1 MGGIS
6 LIAPSLQN
14 CFAGGCGCYLRPGGA
29 EGMRLKTLTVLLI
42 GGSLCLVPL
51 LWFQHALDHRSRSHW
66 TREAERATSR
76 LCRALQATDLV
87 LARRPPAAT
96 PDSAEHFLKLV
107 APDGLERIAF
117 LPAGTVGAPA
127 VASSLPGRSLAEVRR
142 CRPSPDLATT
152 SLLRGSADAV
162 GVLYLGAPVPDG
174 PAGAVGW
181 IRLDGAPLL
190 GRPEEGLRLVAL
202 APWPA
207 AGPPQRPPG
216 ARVWRVVHGP
226 HSLLLVLGQGAD
238 PGERLER
245 GLAWALGGLGLL
257 FTALL
262 AFTAEQQ
269 WRRRQR
275 LLRSLRNDPSS
286 GLLSR
291 YALERDLESSPT
303 QATAD
308 PAPALL
314 LTLDFPVLDRQRL
327 FLDEADRLLILNT
340 AAATLRH
347 SRPGGA
353 AAGRELAVYR
363 ANDHRIAA
371 ILPPSAIPASGEQPC
386 VEAQLAELLQAVSAA
401 IEGLG
406 TLHLNWDDI
415 RVTGQWFALHGPRS
429 PLLTLQAFGDLM
441 AGAEPR
447 VVRLLEPADEWQARD
462 DAELRRQ
469 LIDLTAQDIDLRFQ
483 PILLLADPGCFA
495 LELLLRFRSPLLR
508 RLGTGAVLQAAGA
521 MGIAHRIDDL
531 VVDQLPGVQERLRAS
546 PMLRE
551 RISYVSFNV
560 SADSLA
566 REDRLSRL
574 VERLQ
579 QHAVDVSLFRI
590 EITETAAG
598 DAHPGAVSMAAAS
611 ERLMRELNLRVLID
625 DFGSG
630 LSNYRRI
637 SEAWYDAIK
646 LDIELIRG
654 IGQSFRL
661 QRYVGSFIAAVHG
674 LGKTIVAE
682 GIERYADLVV
692 AVRQGADALQGFHIA
707 PPLPWQELEGFL
719 TGSEWASG
727 RKIQRLIERIA
738 ASDRMLD
745 ASGLQGPAPDPSRVP
760 LERYILDN
768 WSGLRNFE
776 EFVLL
781 FVNELRSWGLEVH
794 RLSLAFLPDQDDIDC
809 SQYIWLSRSPAEV
822 QPLRMPREFLK
833 REEHLSSPLHH
844 IAEHGRLFHYRF
856 DDDGDRGFPFLA
868 TLRAQGCTDYLGLRL
883 ESRGVSIPV
892 LTIALRG
899 GSGFQDPQIHRI
911 EAMSSLLSL
920 LFYAFESERARSSP

>member
-1 MGGIS
+1 MRRTS
-6 LIAPSLQN
+6 LSI
-14 CFAGGCGCYLRPGGA
+14 
-29 EGMRLKTLTVLLI
+29 LLI
-42 GGSLCLVPL
+42 GGSLCLAPL
-51 LWFQHALDHRSRSHW
+51 LWFQHALDQRAHRQW
-66 TREAERATSR
+66 TRQAERSANR
-76 LCRALQATDLV
+76 LCRALRAADLV
-87 LARRPPAAT
+87 LAGRT
-96 PDSAEHFLKLV
+96 PSDAPGGADDLLQLV
-107 APDGLERIAF
+107 GLDGLERIPS
-117 LPAGTVGAPA
+117 LPSGTVAAPA
-127 VASSLPGRSLAEVRR
+127 VPRPASSVPRGPLPVSVRFCPR
-142 CRPSPDLATT
+142 SPDLPAPT
-152 SLLRGSADAV
+152 LLRGSGDRS
-162 GVLYLGAPVPDG
+162 GVLYLGSPDPVGPNAAP
-174 PAGAVGW
+174 GW
-181 IRLDGAPLL
+181 IRLDGRSLL
-190 GRPEEGLRLVAL
+190 GRSQEGLRLVAL
-202 APWPA
+202 TPWPA
-207 AGPPQRPPG
+207 AGAPQRLAA
-216 ARVWRVVHGP
+216 ARVWRVVHGER
-226 HSLLLVLGQGAD
+226 SLLLALSPVAD
-238 PGERLER
+238 PNDTLER
-245 GLAWALGGLGLL
+245 FLAWSLGGLGLL
-257 FTALL
+257 LTALL

-275 LLRSLRNDPSS
+275 LLHSLRNDATS

-291 YALERDLESSPT
+291 YALERDLEPP
-303 QATAD
+303 AMPAAVD
-308 PAPALL
+308 PGQALL

-340 AAATLRH
+340 AASTLRQGW
-347 SRPGGA
+347 PGVGA
-353 AAGRELAVYR
+353 VGGELAVYR
-363 ANDHRIAA
+363 AGDHRIAA
-371 ILPPSAIPASGEQPC
+371 ILPPAAVPEIGERSC
-386 VEAQLAELLQAVSAA
+386 FEARLAELLQSISGT

-406 TLHLNWDDI
+406 SLHLTWDDI
-415 RVTGQWFALHGPRS
+415 RLTAQRFPLQGTRS
-429 PLLTLQAFGDLM
+429 PLLALQAFGDP
-441 AGAEPR
+441 APGAEPR
-447 VVRLLEPADEWQARD
+447 AVRLLDPADEWQARE

-469 LIDLTAQDIDLRFQ
+469 LIALTESDIDLRFQ

-508 RLGTGAVLQAAGA
+508 RLGTGAVLQAARA

-531 VVDQLPGVQERLRAS
+531 VIDQLPAVQERLRAD
-546 PMLRE
+546 PVLRE
-551 RISYVSFNV
+551 RITYVSFNL

-566 REDRLSRL
+566 SEERLARL

-579 QHAVDVSLFRI
+579 RRSVDVSLFRI
-590 EITETAAG
+590 EITEMAAG
-598 DAHPGAVSMAAAS
+598 HAHAGAVGMAAAS

-707 PPLPWQELEGFL
+707 PPLPWEELEGFL
-719 TGSEWASG
+719 TNSEWASG

-745 ASGLQGPAPDPSRVP
+745 ASGLQGSAPEAARVP

-768 WSGLRNFE
+768 WSGLRSFE

-781 FVNELRSWGLEVH
+781 FVNELRSWGLDVH
-794 RLSLAFLPDQDDIDC
+794 RFSLAFLPDQDDIDC
-809 SQYIWLSRSPAEV
+809 NQFIWLSRSPAEV
-822 QPLRMPREFLK
+822 QELRMPREFLE
-833 REEHLSSPLHH
+833 REEHLASPLHH
-844 IAEHGRLFHYRF
+844 IALHGRLFRHRF
-856 DDDGDRGFPFLA
+856 DDEGDRGFPFLA
-868 TLRAQGCTDYLGLRL
+868 SLRAAGCTDYLGLRL

-892 LTIALRG
+892 LTIALKG
-899 GSGFQDPQIHRI
+899 DSGFQDAQIQRI

-920 LFYAFESERARSSP
+920 LFYAFESERARRLGRSLEGSPGTSAVDRASRGAG

>member
-1 MGGIS
+1 
-6 LIAPSLQN
+6 
-14 CFAGGCGCYLRPGGA
+14 
-29 EGMRLKTLTVLLI
+29 MRRTTLSILLI
-42 GGSLCLVPL
+42 GGTLCLVL
-51 LWFQHALDHRSRSHW
+51 LAWFQHTLGQRSARHW
-66 TREAERATSR
+66 TGQAELAANR
-76 LCRALQATDLV
+76 LCRALRAADLV
-87 LARRPPAAT
+87 LAERFPADS
-96 PDSAEHFLKLV
+96 PDGADDLLQLVSAE
-107 APDGLERIAF
+107 GLERILS
-117 LPAGTVGAPA
+117 LPAGTEAAPP
-127 VASSLPGRSLAEVRR
+127 ASSALPGRPAVEVTVCPPAPGLAA
-142 CRPSPDLATT
+142 AT
-152 SLLRGSADAV
+152 LLRGSADRSA
-162 GVLYLGAPVPDG
+162 VLYLGASLSAAPG
-174 PAGAVGW
+174 GAGW
-181 IRLDGAPLL
+181 IRLDGVSLL
-190 GRPEEGLRLVAL
+190 GRPQEGLVLVAL

-207 AGPPQRPPG
+207 AGPPPLPAA

-226 HSLLLVLGQGAD
+226 HSLLLALGQVAD
-238 PGERLER
+238 PDERLER
-245 GLAWALGGLGLL
+245 SLAWALGGLGLL
-257 FTALL
+257 LTSLL

-275 LLRSLRNDPSS
+275 LLRSLRHDPPS

-291 YALERDLESSPT
+291 YALERDLESPPIPA
-303 QATAD
+303 ATD
-308 PAPALL
+308 PAQALL

-340 AAATLRH
+340 AAANLR
-347 SRPGGA
+347 RGWPGAAGPGG
-353 AAGRELAVYR
+353 ELAVYR
-363 ANDHRIAA
+363 ASDHRIAA
-371 ILPPSAIPASGEQPC
+371 IVPPAAVPAIGEQPGI
-386 VEAQLAELLQAVSAA
+386 EPLLAERLQAVSAA
-401 IEGLG
+401 IEDLG

-415 RVTGQWFALHGPRS
+415 RITGQRFSLQGPRS
-429 PLLTLQAFGDLM
+429 PLLALQAFGDLTS
-441 AGAEPR
+441 GGEPR
-447 VVRLLEPADEWQARD
+447 AVRLLDPADEWQARE

-469 LIDLTAQDIDLRFQ
+469 LIALTARDIDLRFQ

-508 RLGTGAVLQAAGA
+508 RLGTGAVLQAARA

-531 VVDQLPGVQERLRAS
+531 VVDQLPAVQERLRAS
-546 PMLRE
+546 PLLRD
-551 RISYVSFNV
+551 RITYISFNV

-566 REDRLSRL
+566 SEDRLARL

-579 QHAVDVSLFRI
+579 QRAVDVSLFRI
-590 EITETAAG
+590 EITEMAAG
-598 DAHPGAVSMAAAS
+598 HAHPGAVGMAAAS

-682 GIERYADLVV
+682 GIERCADLEV

-707 PPLPWQELEGFL
+707 PPLPWEELEGFL

-727 RKIQRLIERIA
+727 RKVQHLIERIA

-745 ASGLQGPAPDPSRVP
+745 ASGLQGPVPEAARVP

-768 WSGLRNFE
+768 WSGLRSFE

-794 RLSLAFLPDQDDIDC
+794 RFSLAFLPDQDDIDC
-809 SQYIWLSRSPAEV
+809 SQYIWLSRSPADV
-822 QPLRMPREFLK
+822 QALRMPREFLE
-833 REEHLSSPLHH
+833 REEHLTSPLHH
-844 IAEHGRLFHYRF
+844 IAVHSHLLRCRF
-856 DDDGDRGFPFLA
+856 DDDDDLGFPFLT
-868 TLRAQGCTDYLGLRL
+868 TLRADGCTDYLGLRL
-883 ESRGVSIPV
+883 ESRGVSISV
-892 LTIALRG
+892 LTIALKG
-899 GSGFQDPQIHRI
+899 GSGFQDAQIQRI

-920 LFYAFESERARSSP
+920 LFYAFESERARRLGCSLDGAPGTSVVDHVSRSAG

>member
-1 MGGIS
+1 
-6 LIAPSLQN
+6 
-14 CFAGGCGCYLRPGGA
+14 
-29 EGMRLKTLTVLLI
+29 MRRKTLCILLI
-42 GGSLCLVPL
+42 GGSLCLIPL
-51 LWFQHALDHRSRSHW
+51 VWFQQALDDRSRRHW
-66 TREAERATSR
+66 TREAERAASR

-87 LARRPPAAT
+87 LAGRPLAPA
-96 PDSAEHFLKLV
+96 SADHLLKLV
-107 APDGLERIAF
+107 APEGLERIPS
-117 LPAGTVGAPA
+117 LPAGTVGAA
-127 VASSLPGRSLAEVRR
+127 AAASSLPGRPPTEILRCPPPPGLA
-142 CRPSPDLATT
+142 AA
-152 SLLRGSADAV
+152 SLLRGSPDPSD
-162 GVLYLGAPVPDG
+162 VLYLGAPG
-174 PAGAVGW
+174 PAGPAAASGW
-181 IRLDGAPLL
+181 IQLDGVPLL
-190 GRPEEGLRLVAL
+190 GRPEEGLRLVDL

-207 AGPPQRPPG
+207 AGPPQRPP
-216 ARVWRVVHGP
+216 ASRVWRVDHGP
-226 HSLLLVLGQGAD
+226 HSLLLVLGQGAE

-257 FTALL
+257 LTALL

-275 LLRSLRNDPSS
+275 LLHSLRNDATS

-291 YALERDLESSPT
+291 YALERDLESSSLP
-303 QATAD
+303 AAAD
-308 PAPALL
+308 SAQALL
-314 LTLDFPVLDRQRL
+314 LTLDFPVLERQRL

-347 SRPGGA
+347 GWPGGA

-371 ILPPSAIPASGEQPC
+371 ILPPAAIPAAGEEPC

-415 RVTGQWFALHGPRS
+415 RITGQRFTLHGPRS
-429 PLLTLQAFGDLM
+429 PLLALQAFGDLTP
-441 AGAEPR
+441 GAEPR
-447 VVRLLEPADEWQARD
+447 AVRLLVPADERRARE

-469 LIDLTAQDIDLRFQ
+469 LIDLTAADIDLRFQ

-531 VVDQLPGVQERLRAS
+531 VVDQLAGVQERLRAS
-546 PMLRE
+546 PLLRE
-551 RISYVSFNV
+551 RISYISFNV
-560 SADSLA
+560 SAASLA
-566 REDRLSRL
+566 TEDRLSRL

-579 QHAVDVSLFRI
+579 QRAVDVSLFRI

-598 DAHPGAVSMAAAS
+598 DAHPGALSTAAAS
-611 ERLMRELNLRVLID
+611 ERLMREVNLRVLID

-692 AVRQGADALQGFHIA
+692 AVRQGADAIQGFHIA
-707 PPLPWQELEGFL
+707 PPLLWQDLEGFL

-727 RKIQRLIERIA
+727 RKIKRLIERIA

-745 ASGLQGPAPDPSRVP
+745 ASGLQGPAPDASRVP

-768 WSGLRNFE
+768 WSGLRSFE

-794 RLSLAFLPDQDDIDC
+794 RFSLAFLPDQNDIDC

-822 QPLRMPREFLK
+822 QPLRMPREFLQ

-844 IAEHGRLFHYRF
+844 IAVYGRLFRYRF

-892 LTIALRG
+892 LTIALKG
-899 GSGFQDPQIHRI
+899 GNGFQDTQIQRI

-920 LFYAFESERARSSP
+920 LFYAFESERARSTA